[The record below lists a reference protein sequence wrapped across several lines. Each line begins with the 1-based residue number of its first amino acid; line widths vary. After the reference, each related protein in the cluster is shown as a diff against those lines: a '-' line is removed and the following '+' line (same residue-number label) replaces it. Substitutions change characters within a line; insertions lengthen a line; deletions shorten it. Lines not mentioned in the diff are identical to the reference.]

1 MRYLV
6 NVVASIFWLMDVI
19 NLPFMDIFDTV
30 YPLNGLFYVYAF
42 LLMCALYEIEREMVH
57 REEKTV

>member
-42 LLMCALYEIEREMVH
+42 FTDVCII
-57 REEKTV
+57 

>member
-6 NVVASIFWLMDVI
+6 NVAVSIFWLMDI
-19 NLPFMDIFDTV
+19 MNLPFMDIFDTV

-42 LLMCALYEIEREMVH
+42 LLMCALYEIEREMV
-57 REEKTV
+57 RVEKEE